1 MKLIVQIPCFNE
13 SSTLPLVIAS
23 IPRQIDGVDRVEV
36 LIVDDGS
43 SDGTADLARR
53 LGADHVVRHVGNKG
67 LAQAFRTGVDA
78 CLRLGAD
85 VIVNTDGDNQYPQR
99 EIPRLIEPILR
110 GDAEM
115 VVADRQTGQL
125 AHFSPTKKALQA
137 LGSWTV
143 RRVSRTDVPDA
154 PSGFRAYSRE
164 AALRLNVV
172 TPYSYT
178 VETLIQAGARRTAI
192 AYVPVAVNPQ
202 TRPSRLVGSSLNY
215 VKHQLATIVRT
226 YAMYEPLRVFATL
239 GAAVFLAG
247 AVLVARFGYYWW
259 LGYPGMVQSI
269 VLGAAL
275 LVVGLQIAL
284 NGLLADLIAANRRL
298 MEEAL
303 YKLRRAEVGTGVG
316 DRGQGTAEG
325 GPEPVVAIPAARVPL
340 AAAAAS
346 PTAQEA
352 PHARRA

>member
-1 MKLIVQIPCFNE
+1 VKLIVQIPCFNE
-13 SSTLPLVIAS
+13 TNTLPLVIAS
-23 IPRQIDGVDRVEV
+23 IPREIPGVDRVEI

-43 SDGTADLARR
+43 TDGTADLARH
-53 LGADHVVRHVGNKG
+53 LGVDHVVRHVGNKG
-67 LAQAFRTGVDA
+67 LARAFRTGIDA

-85 VIVNTDGDNQYPQR
+85 VIVNTDGDNQYPQH

-110 GDAEM
+110 GEAEM
-115 VVADRQTGQL
+115 VVADRQTSQI

-154 PSGFRAYSRE
+154 PSGFRAYGRE
-164 AALRLNVV
+164 AALRMNVV

-178 VETLIQAGARRTAI
+178 VETLIQAGVRRTAI
-192 AYVPVAVNPQ
+192 ASVPIAVNPQ
-202 TRPSRLVGSSLNY
+202 TRPSRLFGSNLNY
-215 VKHQLATIVRT
+215 VKHQMATIVRT
-226 YAMYEPLRVFATL
+226 YAMYEPLRVFTTL
-239 GAAVFLAG
+239 GAVVFLVGLA
-247 AVLVARFGYYWW
+247 LIARFGYFWW
-259 LGYPGMVQSI
+259 QGYPGMVQSI

-303 YKLRRAEVGTGVG
+303 YKLRRAEVGS
-316 DRGQGTAEG
+316 DIEPQDPNSQPPIPS
-325 GPEPVVAIPAARVPL
+325 PEANY
-340 AAAAAS
+340 
-346 PTAQEA
+346 
-352 PHARRA
+352 ARRP